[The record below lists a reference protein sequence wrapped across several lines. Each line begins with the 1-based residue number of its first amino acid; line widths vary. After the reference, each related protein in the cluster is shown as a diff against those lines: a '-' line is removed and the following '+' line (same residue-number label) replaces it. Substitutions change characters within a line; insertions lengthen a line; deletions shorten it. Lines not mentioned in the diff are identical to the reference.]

1 LRRRLSFLKM
11 PHQNGAAAQAKQADT
26 SPATARSRD
35 SIQPSGEST
44 VTPDWLVIRPNTRRK
59 ARGKPIEEMMPD
71 ICTGC

>member
-11 PHQNGAAAQAKQADT
+11 PHQNGAAAQAKQAD
-26 SPATARSRD
+26 SRD

-44 VTPDWLVIRPNTRRK
+44 VTPDWPLIRPNTQRK

-71 ICTGC
+71 VCTGC

>member
-1 LRRRLSFLKM
+1 MVLRRKPSR
-11 PHQNGAAAQAKQADT
+11 PIYRG
-26 SPATARSRD
+26 TARSRD

-44 VTPDWLVIRPNTRRK
+44 VTPDWLLIRPNTQRK